1 MWHPLTAACPIRLK
15 ALAKKLIQSGIGK
28 AKPGETDMAEGVLER
43 ERWLQ
48 TDART
53 HVLGSRKG
61 DKRSSDE
68 LNSLADFVCRRRP
81 RRGQQEKTRLA
92 DDLFGTDLV

>member
-1 MWHPLTAACPIRLK
+1 MRHSLTAACAIRLK
-15 ALAKKLIQSGIGK
+15 ALAEKLIQSGIRK

-61 DKRSSDE
+61 YDQSSDE
-68 LNSLADFVCRRRP
+68 LDSFADFVCRRRT

-92 DDLFGTDLV
+92 DDLFGTHLV